1 MPQCSQLTESC
12 GAALLLRLLEL
23 SEKSGKV
30 PRPSYINCRA
40 NDYMSPA
47 AFANNLLECMQNS
60 WRFDASE
67 FARLVSGL
75 SVDVL
80 ADGSVRLG
88 FASPPESSAMKT
100 VLDAYTR
107 LVTQARAKRAP
118 GDPLPV
124 LIVDQAN
131 KLMTWDDEKTLK
143 ALLAFFVMLT
153 KETQLAHVVLATNDA
168 FLAQWLHDRASA
180 ARACAVSNAA
190 HTRTCLSHA
199 SRHPQRVSRRA
210 CAACV
215 SSATSRRRRHTA
227 SYARTCFRGCPT
239 RPSSQTQTGRAYTRR
254 ERAAHAFQPLLVCCV
269 PCAW

>member
-23 SEKSGKV
+23 SEKSGAL
-30 PRPSYINCRA
+30 PLPSYINCRA

-47 AFANNLLECMQNS
+47 AFADKLLECMQDS

-67 FARLVSGL
+67 FARLVDGPP
-75 SVDVL
+75 VNVL
-80 ADGSVRLG
+80 ANDSVG
-88 FASPPESSAMKT
+88 FASPPESSALNT
-100 VLDAYTR
+100 ALDAYTR

-254 ERAAHAFQPLLVCCV
+254 ERAAHALLPLLVCCT